1 MNRFALLMIL
11 WSGAVAAGEPA
22 APGTPV
28 PSAKTDCP
36 DAGTASPDAGTA
48 AVPQAPP
55 VDRAQQG
62 QALYSR
68 HICSACHSNDGTQ
81 RAAPSFKG
89 LYGTE
94 QRLRDGQ
101 VVRVDDTYIRESIL
115 DPGAKVAHGFQPV
128 MPSYQGR
135 LTPEDLEALIAY
147 IQSLR

>member
-1 MNRFALLMIL
+1 MNRFALVTIL
-11 WSGAVAAGEPA
+11 LAAAVAAGEPA

-28 PSAKTDCP
+28 A
-36 DAGTASPDAGTA
+36 AAEMASPDAGTA
-48 AVPQAPP
+48 VPLAPTT
-55 VDRAQQG
+55 DRTQQG

-68 HICSACHSNDGTQ
+68 HICSACHSNDGTR

-94 QRLRDGQ
+94 QRLRDGK
-101 VVRVDDTYIRESIL
+101 VVRVDDSYLRESIL